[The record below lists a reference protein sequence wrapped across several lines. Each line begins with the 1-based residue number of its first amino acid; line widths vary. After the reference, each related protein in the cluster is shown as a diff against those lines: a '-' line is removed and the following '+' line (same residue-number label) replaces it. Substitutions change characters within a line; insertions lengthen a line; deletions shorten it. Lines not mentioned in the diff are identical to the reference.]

1 MNREPWSRVG
11 RAALALAAS
20 IWVGLAAAGPAAA
33 LSPPPAPSPAGIVFA
48 NGGRIASIEAD
59 GSGRTVLTNRSRTPR
74 NGPYGHADPEVSP
87 DGARMLFTETRR
99 VRRWQQRSDV
109 IVARPDGTGRVKLL
123 TSGARFRYS
132 AATWMPDGRILAP
145 YFELAGKLRRTGL
158 LTIRPDGSERRKLVE
173 LRPRPARAWK
183 IPQVLGRPS
192 VSPDGRTA
200 IARIGDG
207 HDFELAGDSP
217 GRLEAIDLETGKR
230 RLIAEEGFSGDWS
243 PDGRSIVYAR
253 ASRSD
258 DDEVCSWSFSCER
271 ASRLVVADADGG
283 SPRRLLP
290 GRADQRAPSWSPDGG
305 RILFQSNRNLPSGPE
320 ATELYSVRPDG
331 GCLTWLTNGS
341 PASVTPSWVPGPG
354 SSEPGGCGRLPLAP
368 TLELAPLERHPRTAF
383 QPYWVGDSLGAL
395 ARSGGGSYR
404 VATLIEYVDCLA
416 FRFAGACRR
425 PFILWTIDLCPVGGP
440 IADLFVGTKLTGVR
454 RGVPIFRSRVEGGWV
469 RFALVGRSFVAF
481 LGGSK
486 DAHREIDALRPV
498 GGPPAEGLLPRPLF
512 PRAELKL
519 ARKVART
526 VKRAGSARL
535 AARRLGMKPR
545 QVRVNLRMARHLS
558 RIPRHGTVRCP
569 KKPARP
575 GERSSSAADVAGL
588 AAVAAIG
595 ARG

>member
-1 MNREPWSRVG
+1 
-11 RAALALAAS
+11 
-20 IWVGLAAAGPAAA
+20 
-33 LSPPPAPSPAGIVFA
+33 
-48 NGGRIASIEAD
+48 
-59 GSGRTVLTNRSRTPR
+59 
-74 NGPYGHADPEVSP
+74 
-87 DGARMLFTETRR
+87 
-99 VRRWQQRSDV
+99 
-109 IVARPDGTGRVKLL
+109 
-123 TSGARFRYS
+123 
-132 AATWMPDGRILAP
+132 
-145 YFELAGKLRRTGL
+145 
-158 LTIRPDGSERRKLVE
+158 
-173 LRPRPARAWK
+173 
-183 IPQVLGRPS
+183 
-192 VSPDGRTA
+192 
-200 IARIGDG
+200 
-207 HDFELAGDSP
+207 
-217 GRLEAIDLETGKR
+217 
-230 RLIAEEGFSGDWS
+230 
-243 PDGRSIVYAR
+243 
-253 ASRSD
+253 
-258 DDEVCSWSFSCER
+258 
-271 ASRLVVADADGG
+271 
-283 SPRRLLP
+283 
-290 GRADQRAPSWSPDGG
+290 
-305 RILFQSNRNLPSGPE
+305 
-320 ATELYSVRPDG
+320 
-331 GCLTWLTNGS
+331 
-341 PASVTPSWVPGPG
+341 
-354 SSEPGGCGRLPLAP
+354 
-368 TLELAPLERHPRTAF
+368 
-383 QPYWVGDSLGAL
+383 VGDSLGGL

-425 PFILWTIDLCPVGGP
+425 PFILWTIDLCPMSGP
-440 IADLFVGTKLTGVR
+440 IADLFVGTKLTGLR

-545 QVRVNLRMARHLS
+545 RVRVNLRMARHLS